1 MQTLFSPANLFNA
14 FRLGISFAL
23 WAQQSCWFYLSTQ
36 RQSVFYHSSDLKTA
50 STSTRRL
57 SDARPRYIFRDFFK
71 STFVS
76 VWPFETK
83 RRLPEPADPAEKS
96 DCDTDPRQRRIR
108 ETGRG
113 AHAWHT
119 SPFDLMAIPRMWWH
133 LLRSINGCLIMSM
146 MTPGRN
152 TPVFHQGHNLKY
164 SIHVWQIHHRNVL
177 CLERDC

>member
-1 MQTLFSPANLFNA
+1 MGSTKLLV
-14 FRLGISFAL
+14 
-23 WAQQSCWFYLSTQ
+23 YLSTR
-36 RQSVFYHSSDLKTA
+36 RQSAFYHSSDLN
-50 STSTRRL
+50 STSSRRL
-57 SDARPRYIFRDFFK
+57 SDTRPRYIFWGLFLKALSF
-71 STFVS
+71 
-76 VWPFETK
+76 PFGPLK
-83 RRLPEPADPAEKS
+83 QRGASQSPQI
-96 DCDTDPRQRRIR
+96 QRRSQTVTQIR
-108 ETGRG
+108 DKGELGRRGRG